1 MMTISAKCRQ
11 CNKPIKG
18 QYILCFADNQAYH
31 LECAL
36 DPWMIKFG
44 KKRGL
49 LE

>member
-1 MMTISAKCRQ
+1 MTSQEQCRR

-18 QYILCFADNQAYH
+18 QYILGFADNQAYH

-36 DPWMIKFG
+36 DPWMIEFG

-49 LE
+49 LQ